1 MATSMHLRASET
13 RNSSGHV
20 NVEIE
25 YLRAFAVM
33 MAVFSHINPLVP
45 GGSGMWA
52 ILSRFM
58 TGWAGVDLFFCISG
72 YVISKSLV
80 ESFDRSKIQGR
91 WPLAAQAFWVR
102 RFFRIAP
109 SAWLWVAVPL
119 VCSVVFNRTG
129 EFWTFDVNVRSAVA
143 VILNMA
149 NFVGPQ
155 NMGPNP
161 VYWSLSLEEQFYLV
175 YPFFLLLVPIAWR
188 WKCLLLL
195 ILLQVIPDRSTLFLS
210 QFWLTR
216 LDAIM
221 WGCVLYQFSKT
232 PGYRVWEPTFLRSKN
247 AAIVTSV
254 LLIALLMMVPVLLQA
269 YLKVVSIVA
278 ILSAALVFMASFQSG
293 YVFPLPAVF
302 RAALL
307 WIGSRSFAI
316 YLIHIPAITL
326 THEIWF
332 RVNPQSHTDHDY
344 GWRMLATWLVLII
357 VLADLNFRFIET
369 PLRRRGARIANRIMS
384 AELPQNRDADRD
396 VIPVRTYHAVKS
408 DSPKGVEV

>member
-1 MATSMHLRASET
+1 MHSPNDAHSPIRRA
-13 RNSSGHV
+13 

-45 GGSGMWA
+45 GGSGAWA
-52 ILSRFM
+52 ILSRFI

-80 ESFDRSKIQGR
+80 ESFDGAKGQGR
-91 WPLAAQAFWVR
+91 WPLAVQAFWVR
-102 RFFRIAP
+102 RFFRIVP

-129 EFWTFDVNVRSAVA
+129 EFWPFDVNVRSAVA
-143 VILNMA
+143 VLLNMA

-175 YPFFLLLVPIAWR
+175 YPFFLLLVPIKWR
-188 WKCLLLL
+188 WKLFLLL
-195 ILLQVIPDRSTLFLS
+195 IAIQIIPDRSALFYS
-210 QFWLTR
+210 QLWLLR

-221 WGCVLYQFSKT
+221 WGCVLYQFSTT
-232 PGYRVWEPTFLRSKN
+232 PQYRLWEPTFLRSKQV
-247 AAIVTSV
+247 AIALSA
-254 LLIALLMMVPVLLQA
+254 LLIALIMLVPTLMAP
-269 YLKVVSIVA
+269 YLRVVSIVSV
-278 ILSAALVFMASFQSG
+278 LSVALVFMASFQRG
-293 YVFPLPAVF
+293 YVFPLPAVC
-302 RAALL
+302 RAVLL

-332 RVNPQSHTDHDY
+332 RINPNSHTDHDY
-344 GWRMLATWLVLII
+344 GWRMLATWLVLVI
-357 VLADLNFRFIET
+357 VLADLNFRFVET
-369 PLRRRGARIANRIMS
+369 PLRRRGTRIASRILR
-384 AELPQNRDADRD
+384 AEPPRNRDVYAT
-396 VIPVRTYHAVKS
+396 VNAAATESH
-408 DSPKGVEV
+408 